1 MYCKHC
7 GTDIEDGVKF
17 CPNCGAEQAEA
28 PAAEPIVE
36 PVAEPIVD
44 NAYEEKKNAMAG
56 SVLTW
61 GILGLA
67 FSCSTW
73 LAILGIIFSN
83 IAKKKAAEYEA
94 FAGELEGR
102 AKVGRGLAKAGFI
115 VGVIMLVYIAICFVV
130 GFIAG
135 LAGAM

>member
-17 CPNCGAEQAEA
+17 CPNCGAEQTEA
-28 PAAEPIVE
+28 PAAEP
-36 PVAEPIVD
+36 VAEPVVD
-44 NAYEEKKNAMAG
+44 NAYEERKNALAG

-67 FSCSTW
+67 FSCSSW

-83 IAKKKAAEYEA
+83 IAKKKAVEYETL
-94 FAGELEGR
+94 AGELEGR

-115 VGVIMLVYIAICFVV
+115 VGIIMVVYLAVCFVI

>member
-7 GTDIEDGVKF
+7 GTDLEENVKF
-17 CPNCGAEQAEA
+17 CPNCGAEQTVEPTDEA
-28 PAAEPIVE
+28 PAAEPV
-36 PVAEPIVD
+36 VD
-44 NAYEEKKNAMAG
+44 NAFEEKKETLAG
-56 SVLTW
+56 SVLVW
-61 GILGLA
+61 GILGLVFA
-67 FSCSTW
+67 ASSW

-102 AKVGRGLAKAGFI
+102 AKAGSILAKIGMI
-115 VGVIMLVYIAICFVV
+115 VGIVTVIILAISFVV

-135 LAGAM
+135 LAGAV